1 MLVLEKKNYLF
12 CNYRHSTSG
21 SVLFPGCNFPS
32 FYRTDERAELGR
44 FTDSAKINA
53 YAITAMRWAV
63 GSGLMKGYPDNTLQP
78 NGTLTRAEAAT
89 LLVWLAAKV

>member
-1 MLVLEKKNYLF
+1 M
-12 CNYRHSTSG
+12 
-21 SVLFPGCNFPS
+21 
-32 FYRTDERAELGR
+32 
-44 FTDSAKINA
+44 KINA

>member
-1 MLVLEKKNYLF
+1 MSAQPAIFLPLW
-12 CNYRHSTSG
+12 RAGADSG
-21 SVLFPGCNFPS
+21 SG
-32 FYRTDERAELGR
+32 AG
-44 FTDSAKINA
+44 
-53 YAITAMRWAV
+53 WAV